1 MPLPKGSRQAVSVM
15 RLVDQAITMTRGTV
29 SDSRPPALD
38 QGFATAIVVD
48 SVIAFSRKSR

>member
-1 MPLPKGSRQAVSVM
+1 M